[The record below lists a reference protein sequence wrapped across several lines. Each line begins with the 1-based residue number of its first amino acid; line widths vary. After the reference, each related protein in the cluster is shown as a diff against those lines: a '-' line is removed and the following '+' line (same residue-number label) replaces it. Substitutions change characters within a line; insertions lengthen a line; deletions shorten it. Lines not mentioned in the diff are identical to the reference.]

1 MSVLHLVSRPQA
13 LGSCVR
19 HVATGDGVLL
29 LGDGVY
35 AAPDTRLAE
44 LGAPVAAI
52 DDDALGRAVALPPF
66 VRPLGYDGF
75 VALVVEHD
83 ASVSWT

>member
-1 MSVLHLVSRPQA
+1 MSVLHIVNRPGA
-13 LGSCVR
+13 PDSWVGY
-19 HVATGDGVLL
+19 VARGDAVLL

-35 AAPDTRLAE
+35 AAPDARLAG

-52 DDDALGRAVALPPF
+52 DDDARGRAVRLPAF
-66 VRPLGYDGF
+66 VTPLGYDGF